1 MPVAIATIGRM
12 AEPITLQQVAQGIS
26 DLGTIIQA
34 GFAYNEGK
42 FGEMETGFKETYV
55 HFATIEKYMAKEFGA
70 VKDRLGTVEYG
81 IRQMQK
87 DFVSLD
93 EEIRGIHKVIDHLNI
108 RIMALER
115 NFGAAPLFPAG

>member
-1 MPVAIATIGRM
+1 M
-12 AEPITLQQVAQGIS
+12 AERITLEQLAQGIS

-42 FGEMETGFKETYV
+42 FGGMENGFNDMEIR
-55 HFATIEKYMAKEFGA
+55 FAAIEKRMTEEFKA
-70 VKDRLGTVEYG
+70 VRDRLDTMEYG
-81 IRQMQK
+81 IRQLQK

-108 RIMALER
+108 RVMGLER
-115 NFGAAPLFPAG
+115 NFGAMPLFPTG